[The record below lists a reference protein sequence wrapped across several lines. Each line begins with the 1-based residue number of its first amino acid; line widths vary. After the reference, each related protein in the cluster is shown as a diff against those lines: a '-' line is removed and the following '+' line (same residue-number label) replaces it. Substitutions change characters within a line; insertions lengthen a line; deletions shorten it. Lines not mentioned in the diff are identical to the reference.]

1 MASMPKLRLGG
12 PPSKLQPSPPSG
24 AAIIRGMRSLYSSG
38 TRSNTW
44 GGSLMWQSA
53 EMTFTAKT
61 LVPDWGI
68 VQWPGSRS
76 VAACPG
82 AGTVAVL

>member
-12 PPSKLQPSPPSG
+12 PPSNDQPSPPSG
-24 AAIIRGMRSLYSSG
+24 AGIIRGMRSLYSSG

-44 GGSLMWQSA
+44 GGSFMWQSA
-53 EMTFTAKT
+53 DMTFTAKT
-61 LVPDWGI
+61 LVPDWGF
-68 VQWPGSRS
+68 VQRRGSPS
-76 VAACPG
+76 VTARPG